1 MIQCECGDWEC
12 YEILSERDSRAK
24 HGAIV
29 KYLYI
34 SVFIWFIV
42 YMCSLNILNIN
53 LLYEWQSEREYY
65 SLMRGRERY
74 CSAQWLKLILRVLMI
89 LLPVNLTIA
98 LRTQMVMLHI
108 FACWPNFCLISI
120 LFNFKSQ
127 ERF

>member
-1 MIQCECGDWEC
+1 MIQYESGEWEC
-12 YEILSERDSRAK
+12 YETLWERDSRAQ

-53 LLYEWQSEREYY
+53 LLYEWQSEREDY
-65 SLMRGRERY
+65 SLIRGRERY
-74 CSAQWLKLILRVLMI
+74 CSAQWLRLLIRVIMTM
-89 LLPVNLTIA
+89 LPVNLMIA
-98 LRTQMVMLHI
+98 LRTLMVMLHV